1 MGQFIMKFVLLLT
14 FFAGLSTV
22 AWAKC
27 QQDSKCEGVCHPV
40 APDNSKGWYST
51 TNCRSGCKCW
61 RKKECDIQHKKCSI
75 LNGTLGCVYGK
86 PPSFSNLQAVFACDR
101 CDPECNC
108 WVKKRCDQND
118 KCKALGGVCNQNP
131 PGKGWVNKF
140 YCDWYTDCQCWVK
153 EQQADCPGTC
163 KQKGELCQVASP
175 GTTWTMTGELCGLN
189 GCKCWSQC
197 YDTACARQGG
207 KCSPRALDGSSSRS
221 VSARATVVA
230 GESAMTRNA
239 LPWAA
244 SATRNSQERTTL
256 VLEPA
261 KGSVPAG
268 DPTLHP
274 MMMTSNS
281 NRL

>member
-1 MGQFIMKFVLLLT
+1 MKFVLLLT

-51 TNCRSGCKCW
+51 TICRSGCKCW

-108 WVKKRCDQND
+108 WVKKSCEPND
-118 KCKALGGVCNQNP
+118 KCKALDGICSQKP

-153 EQQADCPGTC
+153 EPGCPGTC
-163 KQKGELCQVASP
+163 KQKGEQCQVDSP
-175 GTTWTMTGELCGLN
+175 GETWTMTGELCGSN

-197 YDTACARQGG
+197 YDTACARQRG
-207 KCSPRALDGSSSRS
+207 KCSPQSPGWEFKPISKCKGNCRCWRECYDQKCF
-221 VSARATVVA
+221 
-230 GESAMTRNA
+230 AMGGKCHETQPGKNYTRIGKC
-239 LPWAA
+239 
-244 SATRNSQERTTL
+244 
-256 VLEPA
+256 
-261 KGSVPAG
+261 KGKCSCWRPNIKPN
-268 DPTLHP
+268 DDEIKFEIIE
-274 MMMTSNS
+274 
-281 NRL
+281 